1 MFSCISGGSTF
12 PKPLTSEEEKEYL
25 KQYSEGSIEAKNILI
40 ERNLRLVAHIVK
52 KYTNYQKDSE
62 DLISIGTIGLIKAI
76 TTFKNDKGIKLAT
89 YAARCIENEILMYI
103 RTNKKYNRDVYL
115 QDTVGIDKDGNE
127 VTLEDKIAD
136 EGMSIDEEVALNI
149 QSKTLYEKI
158 KKVLKGREKKI
169 IELRY
174 GLVDGEELTQ
184 KDIAKMLGISRSY
197 VSRIEKKAL
206 EKLYK
211 EME

>member
-1 MFSCISGGSTF
+1 
-12 PKPLTSEEEKEYL
+12 
-25 KQYSEGSIEAKNILI
+25 
-40 ERNLRLVAHIVK
+40 
-52 KYTNYQKDSE
+52 
-62 DLISIGTIGLIKAI
+62 
-76 TTFKNDKGIKLAT
+76 
-89 YAARCIENEILMYI
+89 MYI

-158 KKVLKGREKKI
+158 KRVLKGREKKI